1 MVGWVRL
8 TGEVSFNSNVEVG
21 VAHEVECVV
30 GAFQIEGMIICRKG
44 QNIQKSVKPVHG
56 KQHE

>member
-1 MVGWVRL
+1 MLRTRRDRAIKKKRLMVGWVRL

-30 GAFQIEGMIICRKG
+30 GAF
-44 QNIQKSVKPVHG
+44 
-56 KQHE
+56 

>member
-1 MVGWVRL
+1 MVRWVRL

-30 GAFQIEGMIICRKG
+30 GAF
-44 QNIQKSVKPVHG
+44 
-56 KQHE
+56 